1 MRSMS
6 LLPVDLPYDP
16 FKGLNPQILACVVFT
31 STQDFD
37 EVRLSRY
44 GANLGDWGL
53 RGEFLSCDMNRH
65 IVTFIHVQIMI
76 AGHATQVS
84 KPFRSR

>member
-6 LLPVDLPYDP
+6 LLSVDLPHDP
-16 FKGLNPQILACVVFT
+16 CEGLNHQILARVVFT

-53 RGEFLSCDMNRH
+53 RGDFLSCDMNRH

-76 AGHATQVS
+76 ARHATQVS

>member
-6 LLPVDLPYDP
+6 ILSVDLPHDP
-16 FKGLNPQILACVVFT
+16 CKGLNPQILACVAFT

>member
-6 LLPVDLPYDP
+6 LLSVDLPHDP
-16 FKGLNPQILACVVFT
+16 CKGLNPQIVACVVFN

-65 IVTFIHVQIMI
+65 IVTFIHVQIMV
-76 AGHATQVS
+76 AGHAKQVS

>member
-6 LLPVDLPYDP
+6 ILSVDLPYDP
-16 FKGLNPQILACVVFT
+16 CKGLNPQILACVVFT
-31 STQDFD
+31 STRDFD

-76 AGHATQVS
+76 ARHATQVS